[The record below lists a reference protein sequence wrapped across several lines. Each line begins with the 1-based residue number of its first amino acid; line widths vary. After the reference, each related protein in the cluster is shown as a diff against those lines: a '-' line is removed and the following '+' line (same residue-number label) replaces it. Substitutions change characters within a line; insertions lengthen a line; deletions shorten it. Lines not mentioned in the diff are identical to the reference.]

1 MQTTEL
7 QQSRS
12 AVAALQKSLA
22 AASLQHAAD
31 VSALT
36 TRADFLANK
45 LDQAHSLAAAAAAS
59 ASSREVAAATSPT
72 KQSEGI
78 KGSGGKDLLKWS
90 EEDKKE
96 LQKPID
102 QRKPAVAQRGSA
114 PMSEAQAARQPS
126 DVRRVELTVLSGRHL
141 PKMDLMGTCNVFCE
155 IEWQSQ
161 HAQTKVKKNSYSPD
175 WEETFAFTFDDV
187 SQGVADL
194 SVVVMDW
201 DRLTNPDD
209 VGRVEV
215 GRVVIP
221 SETLHAFLLQAQAAT
236 EEGSFAVLKEGMAV
250 IGEDK
255 QPCVINLK
263 MSLLVAEDQQLPPV
277 AVLSRSLASKQPQSN
292 PSESDGRW
300 EAVDKLSQDLAAA
313 ENALAVE
320 KSDKET
326 KARELSDTSA
336 TLQMLYSVLSQVGI
350 FSLTHACTHTD
361 TCTHTHTHTHTN
373 THMHTHTCTHTH
385 THSHAY
391 THIRRKGG

>member
-7 QQSRS
+7 QQTRS
-12 AVAALQKSLA
+12 AVAALEKSLA

-36 TRADFLANK
+36 TRADSLANQ
-45 LDQAHSLAAAAAAS
+45 LDEANSLAAAAAAS
-59 ASSREVAAATSPT
+59 ASSREVVAATSPT

-78 KGSGGKDLLKWS
+78 QGSGGKDLLKWS

-102 QRKPAVAQRGSA
+102 QRRPAVAQRSSA
-114 PMSEAQAARQPS
+114 PMSEAQAVRQPS
-126 DVRRVELTVLSGRHL
+126 NVRRVELTVLSGRHL
-141 PKMDLMGTCNVFCE
+141 PKMDLMGTCDAFCE

-161 HAQTKVKKNSYSPD
+161 HAKTKVKKNSYSPD

-201 DRLTNPDD
+201 DRLTNPD
-209 VGRVEV
+209 EV

-236 EEGSFAVLKEGMAV
+236 EEGSFAVLKKGMAV
-250 IGEDK
+250 MGKDK

-263 MSLLVAEDQQLPPV
+263 MSLLGAEDQQSPSV
-277 AVLSRSLASKQPQSN
+277 AALSRSPASKQPQSN

-313 ENALAVE
+313 EKALAVE

-350 FSLTHACTHTD
+350 FSLTH
-361 TCTHTHTHTHTN
+361 
-373 THMHTHTCTHTH
+373 TCTHTH